1 MFKKSL
7 ILIAVLVA
15 AALALVVPA
24 WPGTLPASIV
34 PDGTRFVVHVDM
46 EMFFATKLY
55 KYLDKDGQFDVK
67 SRYITRLMKV
77 DLRKDITG
85 LTVFGPEADGQRAVF
100 AVAGKFDKERLL
112 ALVELDDTHQ
122 EISYGGTTIYST
134 GDHEFGAFINDG
146 LIVIGERREDIEK
159 VLDVA
164 AGKAKNFASSK
175 LHAAFKDL
183 SAGAFVSGIIEDING
198 LGRRLSQ
205 SKLFSKASGMSFVAR
220 EKQDN
225 LQLRVEAA
233 ADTPENAKNMA
244 DIAQGLIAL
253 VRLGKAHIVGQE
265 ARVASLFQ
273 DVQVKLEGK
282 TIRLVLDMP
291 SREFVDLVS
300 HGQGMGSFFY

>member
-1 MFKKSL
+1 MFRKSL

-15 AALALVVPA
+15 AALALVVSA

-85 LTVFGPEADGQRAVF
+85 LTVFGPEADGHRAVF

-134 GDHEFGAFINDG
+134 GDQEFGAFINDG

-244 DIAQGLIAL
+244 DIAQGLIAM